1 MPATQIRFEP
11 AEYSVEELR
20 FLLGILG
27 NKPPVVI
34 KDMVLPL
41 GVSRPQIMKIVT
53 ECYELEEVQKHSG
66 VPWAGYDTVRDSME
80 RMLHWYQVCGEL
92 DRRGGPKHAS
102 MQTWDGNRY
111 LPRGPESDSGIVRT
125 EILPDGSRRPLGVD
139 LQSPSGQRVGPNL
152 VGAAPWLTPGT
163 GTVQDALASTPSE
176 LIVQENEAAKTGTW
190 ICPICDYTHSYSLM
204 KANDKNMAKG
214 RMVLHLKKAKTQ
226 KDKHAILY
234 GRVTG
239 KSVAA

>member
-11 AEYSVEELR
+11 SEYSVEELR
-20 FLLGILG
+20 FLLGTLG

-41 GVSRPQIMKIVT
+41 GVSRAQILKVVT
-53 ECYELEEVQKHSG
+53 DCYELEEVQKHSG

-80 RMLHWYQVCGEL
+80 RMLQWYEVCGEL
-92 DRRGGPKHAS
+92 ARRGGPKHAS

-152 VGAAPWLTPGT
+152 V
-163 GTVQDALASTPSE
+163 
-176 LIVQENEAAKTGTW
+176 
-190 ICPICDYTHSYSLM
+190 
-204 KANDKNMAKG
+204 
-214 RMVLHLKKAKTQ
+214 
-226 KDKHAILY
+226 
-234 GRVTG
+234 
-239 KSVAA
+239 